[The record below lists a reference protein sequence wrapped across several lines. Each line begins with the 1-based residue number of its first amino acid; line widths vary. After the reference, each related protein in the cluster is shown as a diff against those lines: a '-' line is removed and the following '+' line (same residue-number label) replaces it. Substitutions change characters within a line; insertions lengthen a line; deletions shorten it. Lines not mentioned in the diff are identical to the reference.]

1 MNKYIIGTMLIS
13 SLLLAEDS
21 TQKNSREHGFLG
33 QTDVSVSV
41 GKRFIGDKEREK
53 YSKDLLY
60 YGISGSAPL
69 NEHLQVMALYRKIQA
84 DRDYSYGGYQVTGDW
99 KGDTAAFGAMYHFNP
114 YDKIDP
120 YVALA
125 YKNTS
130 IEVTEH
136 VSGRSYDDSN
146 SENTYLGSAGAE
158 IDLDNSDFLNTS
170 IDFSNNQKSDNELQ
184 LNLDYKRYLTDDLI
198 VGGGVSYPL
207 YDPSLNLVIGVA
219 YFITDI
225 IYVRSSVDYYFIDEG
240 NDIAIQASV
249 GIMYW

>member
-21 TQKNSREHGFLG
+21 TQKNGREYGFLG
-33 QTDVSVSV
+33 RTDISVNV
-41 GKRFIGDKEREK
+41 GKGFIGDKEREK
-53 YSKDLLY
+53 YNNDLLY

-69 NEHLQVMALYRKIQA
+69 NEHLQVMAIYGRTQA
-84 DRDYSYGGYQVTGDW
+84 DMDYSFGNYQVTGDW
-99 KGDTAAFGAMYHFNP
+99 KLDFAAFGAMYHFSP

-125 YKNTS
+125 YKNSSFERTY
-130 IEVTEH
+130 H
-136 VSGRSYDDSN
+136 VAGRSYDDSY
-146 SENTYLGSAGAE
+146 SENTYIGVTGAE

-207 YDPSLNLVIGVA
+207 YDPSLNLDVGVA

-225 IYVRSSVDYYFIDEG
+225 IYVGSSVDYYFIDEG
-240 NDIAIQASV
+240 NDIVIGASV